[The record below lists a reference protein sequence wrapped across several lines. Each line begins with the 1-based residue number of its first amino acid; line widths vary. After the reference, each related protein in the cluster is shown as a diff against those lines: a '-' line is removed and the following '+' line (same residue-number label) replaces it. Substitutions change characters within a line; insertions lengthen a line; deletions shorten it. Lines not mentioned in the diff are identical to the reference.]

1 MGFLNWQ
8 LAALFSV
15 SSFYARGKENIL
27 SNKTVVVELYVQRA
41 LVLIVYLFKKRHIAK
56 AASLKTSQC
65 CNRKGNLQPLWLHIL
80 RIVKVHLTTSF
91 HSS

>member
-15 SSFYARGKENIL
+15 SSFYARGEKNIL

-41 LVLIVYLFKKRHIAK
+41 LVLIVRLFKKK
-56 AASLKTSQC
+56 EYSKC
-65 CNRKGNLQPLWLHIL
+65 
-80 RIVKVHLTTSF
+80 SF
-91 HSS
+91 IKNVPVL